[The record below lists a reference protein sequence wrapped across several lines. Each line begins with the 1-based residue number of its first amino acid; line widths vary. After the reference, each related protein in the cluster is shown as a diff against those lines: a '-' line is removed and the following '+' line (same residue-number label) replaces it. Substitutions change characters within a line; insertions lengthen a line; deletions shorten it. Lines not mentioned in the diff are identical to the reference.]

1 MKQHYGSVVRY
12 SRIVG
17 SIGSILD
24 IVSYQNRFSK
34 FPEDRD
40 RLNIIF
46 EGLRNIGI
54 VSISFWRVFGIS
66 VSFRYHFGV
75 FYKYLYRIDIEN
87 ICHLFS
93 RLKSRTYCYNGKVRM
108 VAKYRQN

>member
-40 RLNIIF
+40 RLD
-46 EGLRNIGI
+46 I
-54 VSISFWRVFGIS
+54 VF
-66 VSFRYHFGV
+66 
-75 FYKYLYRIDIEN
+75 
-87 ICHLFS
+87 
-93 RLKSRTYCYNGKVRM
+93 
-108 VAKYRQN
+108 